1 MRTIGSFPA
10 PSWQYKKLASKPVKN
25 PCCKFNYILI
35 SEVKLLNIGWNPK
48 SQFRCSQW
56 IQELKSWSCRFSP
69 LVIPSGTWG
78 PGQSSSPVYP
88 STPGYLTSNE
98 TDEVRGGRG
107 GRRGSERLVCSP
119 LSPHLSL
126 ISPFEMAQHRIKR
139 EEVMRSVNRGTGTQN
154 EGHR

>member
-56 IQELKSWSCRFSP
+56 IQKLKSWSCRFSP

-98 TDEVRGGRG
+98 TDEVRGGGERREWETCLLSTFSPPFSHFAFWDGTAQDKEGRG
-107 GRRGSERLVCSP
+107 DEK
-119 LSPHLSL
+119 H
-126 ISPFEMAQHRIKR
+126 EQ
-139 EEVMRSVNRGTGTQN
+139 GTQN